1 MCGETTGTVTD
12 PGTGEYPPV
21 RIPWLLYLLAALPP
35 LIAAVALGVSY
46 DDIPDP
52 MPVHWGF
59 TGEPDSWEPKSMGTV
74 LAGILLGPG
83 ICVTVLLCSAGLVKL
98 ESGNA
103 FGPGGARTATD
114 ALRSWHELR
123 VMQPL
128 LGWYTVWLS
137 LSLTAMMVGLNGPWA
152 WLGGGVAGW
161 LDALGRV
168 GMVAATG
175 WLLVVM
181 GRRGDEIAAVYP
193 PADGRRRKWLICVD
207 APGIDSIMV
216 AGSNGSNYTFNTATR
231 GGRIGA
237 VVLFL
242 VLAATA
248 VMMLVMAVN
257 AVL

>member
-1 MCGETTGTVTD
+1 
-12 PGTGEYPPV
+12 
-21 RIPWLLYLLAALPP
+21 
-35 LIAAVALGVSY
+35 
-46 DDIPDP
+46 
-52 MPVHWGF
+52 
-59 TGEPDSWEPKSMGTV
+59 
-74 LAGILLGPG
+74 
-83 ICVTVLLCSAGLVKL
+83 
-98 ESGNA
+98 
-103 FGPGGARTATD
+103 
-114 ALRSWHELR
+114 
-123 VMQPL
+123 
-128 LGWYTVWLS
+128 
-137 LSLTAMMVGLNGPWA
+137 
-152 WLGGGVAGW
+152 
-161 LDALGRV
+161 
-168 GMVAATG
+168 
-175 WLLVVM
+175 M